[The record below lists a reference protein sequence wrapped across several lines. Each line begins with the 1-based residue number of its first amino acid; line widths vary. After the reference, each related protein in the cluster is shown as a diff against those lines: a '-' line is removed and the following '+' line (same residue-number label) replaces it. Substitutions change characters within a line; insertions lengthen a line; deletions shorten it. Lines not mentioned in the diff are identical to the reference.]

1 MHLYK
6 TMLIKWSKPFRKN
19 PKLVWGS
26 FFAIGTVVYLK
37 VWIPLTGLSIP
48 CPIHAVTGLYCPGCG
63 MTRSLTALLK
73 LDLEAAFRYNS
84 LVYAL
89 VPLYLCYWLLQR
101 KKLHRTS
108 NAVLIAMVIL
118 ALGYGIARNLPLF
131 DRLAPPD
138 L

>member
-1 MHLYK
+1 
-6 TMLIKWSKPFRKN
+6 
-19 PKLVWGS
+19 
-26 FFAIGTVVYLK
+26 
-37 VWIPLTGLSIP
+37 
-48 CPIHAVTGLYCPGCG
+48 

-131 DRLAPPD
+131 DRLSPPD

>member
-1 MHLYK
+1 
-6 TMLIKWSKPFRKN
+6 MLIKWSKPFRKN